1 MKNRQSYGTFSV
13 GQRRYPSSSQE
24 HYDRYDRVS
33 HTRCYG
39 SFIEIKSD
47 LRENKALIFLK
58 VVLTIQFNLKEKD
71 DAITFKNEFSST
83 NISIFTS
90 VEKEVIILVKQIKLG
105 FFNIVINN
113 PLSSSVFCVAQIRF
127 KFRGQ
132 L

>member
-1 MKNRQSYGTFSV
+1 MT
-13 GQRRYPSSSQE
+13 
-24 HYDRYDRVS
+24 DTTAVS
-33 HTRCYG
+33 HTRCYV
-39 SFIEIKSD
+39 SFIEIKSG
-47 LRENKALIFLK
+47 LRKNKALIFLK

-71 DAITFKNEFSST
+71 DAIIFKNEFSLT

-105 FFNIVINN
+105 FFNIVINK
-113 PLSSSVFCVAQIRF
+113 PLSASVFCVSQIRF

>member
-33 HTRCYG
+33 NTRCYG

-90 VEKEVIILVKQIKLG
+90 VEREVIILANQAG
-105 FFNIVINN
+105 FF
-113 PLSSSVFCVAQIRF
+113 
-127 KFRGQ
+127 
-132 L
+132 